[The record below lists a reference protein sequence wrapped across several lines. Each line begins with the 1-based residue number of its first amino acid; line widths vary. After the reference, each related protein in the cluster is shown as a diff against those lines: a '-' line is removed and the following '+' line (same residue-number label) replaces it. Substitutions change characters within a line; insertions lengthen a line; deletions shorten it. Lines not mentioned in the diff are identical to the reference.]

1 MPALCQPLADGQE
14 RVQVAKTSPGRQCE
28 SHGQIVPTLGY
39 YRRMAETTERR
50 LALLM
55 HGAIQGDG
63 GKMGLGLLR
72 YSEDPI
78 ICVID
83 KESVGQDI
91 TALTGIPR
99 PVPIVASVEDAA
111 ALGANTL
118 VPAIAPAGGALPPEW
133 RAEVGRALRMGFS
146 LINGLHEKMADAPD
160 MRDALQPGATIY
172 DVRQEPAGLDNSSG
186 LARDLA
192 AKRVLTVGTDMAIG
206 KMTTSLELHAAAK
219 RRGVPSA
226 FVATGQ
232 IGICISG
239 AGIPLDAIRVDFA
252 PGAVEKAVL
261 EAAAKIEDQ
270 GIIWVEGQ
278 GSVLH
283 PASSAWLALIR
294 GSIPTELILCHRI
307 GQERIMRIPWVKIP
321 PLAEVAALYE
331 AICAPIQPAKVVG
344 IALNG
349 GYLPDDDVRAAC
361 EAIEAETGLPTTDTV
376 RFGGEKLL
384 DAVLRN

>member
-1 MPALCQPLADGQE
+1 
-14 RVQVAKTSPGRQCE
+14 
-28 SHGQIVPTLGY
+28 
-39 YRRMAETTERR
+39 MAETPERR

-55 HGAIQGDG
+55 HDAIQGQG

-72 YSEDPI
+72 YSETPI
-78 ICVID
+78 VCVID
-83 KESVGQDI
+83 RESVGKDI
-91 TALTGIPR
+91 MALTGIPR
-99 PVPIVASVEDAA
+99 PVPIVASVAEAA

-133 RAEVGRALRMGFS
+133 RAEVIQALHLGFS

-160 MRDALQPGATIY
+160 MSAALHPGASIF
-172 DVRQEPAGLDNSSG
+172 DVRQEPAGLDNGTGS
-186 LARDLA
+186 ARTLH

-261 EAAAKIEDQ
+261 EAAVQINDSDQ

-278 GSVLH
+278 GSILH
-283 PASSAWLALIR
+283 PASTAWLALTR
-294 GSIPTELILCHRI
+294 GSVPTQLILCHRI
-307 GQERIMRIPWVKIP
+307 GQDAVMRAPWVKIP
-321 PLAEVAALYE
+321 PLNEVAALYE
-331 AICAPIQPAKVVG
+331 AVCAPIQPTKVVG

-349 GYLPDDDVRAAC
+349 GLLPDDDVRAAC

-376 RFGGEKLL
+376 RFGGERLL
-384 DAVLRN
+384 DAVLRA